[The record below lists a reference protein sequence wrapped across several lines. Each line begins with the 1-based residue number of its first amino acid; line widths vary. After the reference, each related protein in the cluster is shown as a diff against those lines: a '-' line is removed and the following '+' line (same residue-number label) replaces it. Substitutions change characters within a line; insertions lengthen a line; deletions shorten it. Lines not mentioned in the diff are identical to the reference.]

1 MTAPATRVATRP
13 NRQISVLGGMRL
25 CVVAHSAFPTLAG
38 EPKGHVGG
46 VERQTS
52 LLARW
57 LAARGYGVSVL
68 TWDEGQPD
76 DLVIDGVRVTKI
88 CRRNAGLRGLRFFHP
103 RWTGLVRAMREADAD
118 VYYHNCGEYVTGQ
131 VALWCRRN
139 GRAFVYSVASD
150 PDCDPRLPEMKTLR
164 ERALYRHG
172 LRSANRVIVQT
183 RTQKHML
190 RSRFGI
196 ESLVIPMPCAEP
208 ADGEWVR
215 PAAPAP
221 ESVRVAWVGRI
232 GTVKRLEWLL
242 DIAEALPEYSFDVA
256 GAPDETTPYSQA
268 LLARAAAIRNVAMHG
283 RVNPGD
289 MPRIY
294 RAAACLCCTSVFEG
308 FPNTFLE
315 AWSHGVPVVSSFDP
329 DHLIAERH
337 LGAVAH
343 DVPGLILALRSLLG
357 SPERW
362 KQASANVRR
371 YYLENHTIE
380 AAMPQFEAVF
390 LDALKHPPRGAA
402 APGNPRPAT
411 EPTRLVTP
419 QSGADTGSPE

>member
-1 MTAPATRVATRP
+1 MSPSAQASQGKKFAPTHAVIRP
-13 NRQISVLGGMRL
+13 SRHAGIRSGLRL
-25 CVVAHSAFPTLAG
+25 CIVAHSTFPTLAG
-38 EPKGHVGG
+38 GPNGHIGG

-76 DLVIDGVRVTKI
+76 DLAIDGVRVIKI

-103 RWTGLVRAMREADAD
+103 RWSGLLRAMRKADAD
-118 VYYHNCGEYVTGQ
+118 VYYQNCGEYVTGQ

-150 PDCDPRLPEMKTLR
+150 ADCDPSLPEMKTLR
-164 ERALYRHG
+164 ERALYRYG
-172 LRSANRVIVQT
+172 LRNADRVIVQT
-183 RTQKHML
+183 RTQQRML
-190 RSRFGI
+190 RSRFGV
-196 ESLVIPMPCAEP
+196 ESIAVPMPCAGPE
-208 ADGEWVR
+208 DGEWVR
-215 PAAPAP
+215 PPAPAP
-221 ESVRVAWVGRI
+221 ESARVAWVGRI
-232 GTVKRLEWLL
+232 ATVKRLEWML

-256 GAPDETTPYSQA
+256 GAPDEETLYSKA
-268 LLARAAAIRNVAMHG
+268 LFARAATIENVAMLG

-294 RAAACLCCTSVFEG
+294 RAAACLCCTSAFEG

-315 AWSHGVPVVSSFDP
+315 AWSHGLPVVSSFDP
-329 DHLIAERH
+329 DHLIAQRQ

-343 DVPGLILALRSLLG
+343 DVPGLIAAVRSLLG

-362 KQASANVRR
+362 RTASDNARR
-371 YYLENHTIE
+371 YYLDHHTVE
-380 AAMPQFEAVF
+380 AVMPRFERVF
-390 LDALKHPPRGAA
+390 LDAASP
-402 APGNPRPAT
+402 T
-411 EPTRLVTP
+411 ERVS
-419 QSGADTGSPE
+419 Q